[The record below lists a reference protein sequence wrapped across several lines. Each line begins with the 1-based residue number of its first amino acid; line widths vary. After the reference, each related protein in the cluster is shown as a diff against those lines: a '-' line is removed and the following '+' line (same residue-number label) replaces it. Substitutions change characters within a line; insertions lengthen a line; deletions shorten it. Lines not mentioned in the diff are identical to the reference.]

1 MIIQGAHW
9 VLCCSAFGNI
19 CFMPYGNMNS
29 VKIHYSFMKCGD
41 LNQFFINEHGKVHPI
56 IGHEGKRESTGRAL
70 LFL

>member
-1 MIIQGAHW
+1 
-9 VLCCSAFGNI
+9 
-19 CFMPYGNMNS
+19 MPYGNMNS

-56 IGHEGKRESTGRAL
+56 IGHKGKRESTGRAL